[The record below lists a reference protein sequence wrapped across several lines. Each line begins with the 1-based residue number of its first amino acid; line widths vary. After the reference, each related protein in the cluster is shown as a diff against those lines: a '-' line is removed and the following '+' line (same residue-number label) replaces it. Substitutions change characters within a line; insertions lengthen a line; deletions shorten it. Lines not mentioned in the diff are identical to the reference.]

1 MAGIRAQDPNSD
13 IQHVMDYLTCDNRTG
28 PKLSGTGGLSNM
40 CAVYESF
47 RQETAARCL
56 SN

>member
-1 MAGIRAQDPNSD
+1 MACIRAQDPNSD

-28 PKLSGTGGLSNM
+28 PKLSGTAGLSGM
-40 CAVYESF
+40 RAVYESF